1 MKQKIK
7 AFWLIV
13 AIIVIGGWLWKGE
26 TFLNGEFKKD
36 FVLGL
41 DLAGGAAL
49 TYSIDTRAL
58 PADTNVNDSVAALR
72 DVIERRVNLFGVRE
86 PT

>member
-7 AFWLIV
+7 AFWLIIVV
-13 AIIVIGGWLWKGE
+13 AVIVGWLWKGE
-26 TFLNGEFKKD
+26 TILNGNFKKP

-49 TYSIDTRAL
+49 TYTIVTKCL
-58 PADTNVNDSVAALR
+58 N
-72 DVIERRVNLFGVRE
+72 
-86 PT
+86 